1 MDKMSNWEKN
11 EARMFRYLKE
21 TYIPDLE
28 YSDLGEYSPY
38 DCYSKDK
45 SCEIELKF
53 RHKHYPTLMIEKMKY
68 DKLMTRALAHDTEA
82 IYISETPDG
91 IFAFNLSR
99 LNEPQWF
106 TKKLPATSNFDRR
119 EWIDKEVANI
129 DVKLGK
135 QI

>member
-1 MDKMSNWEKN
+1 
-11 EARMFRYLKE
+11 MFNYLKDN
-21 TYIPDLE
+21 YIPDLA

-38 DCYSKDK
+38 DCYSLDK
-45 SCEIELKF
+45 KCEIELKF

-68 DKLMTRALAHDTEA
+68 DKLIQRAKAHNTEA

-99 LNEPQWF
+99 LKEPQWF
-106 TKKLPATSNFDRR
+106 TKSLPATSNFDRR

-129 DVKLGK
+129 NINNSSK
-135 QI
+135 I